1 MSDKF
6 SFESINEKNIHGI
19 RELKHLR
26 NENLHR
32 FVSGHININSMKNK
46 FESLVEYVGNNL
58 DILKISETKIDDTF
72 PDSQFLIESFSIS
85 YRLYRTAKGEE
96 ILILPYIRQDILS
109 KYLKKTTVSESFEG
123 LFVELNLRSKNGFS
137 DAHIAL
143 ITKK

>member
-1 MSDKF
+1 
-6 SFESINEKNIHGI
+6 
-19 RELKHLR
+19 
-26 NENLHR
+26 
-32 FVSGHININSMKNK
+32 MKNK

-72 PDSQFLIESFSIS
+72 PESQFLIESFSIS
-85 YRLYRTAKGEE
+85 YRLYRTAKGGE

-123 LFVELNLRSKNGFS
+123 FFVELNLRSKNGFS
-137 DAHIAL
+137 DAHITF